1 MVTIHACA
9 KTLLERA
16 VNLSCV
22 CACMCKLTKGGGRS
36 TYFTGAVYCVML
48 YSGKLWQGFK
58 FGDLANLNRIC
69 GISMIGVPGIVLH
82 CTVLY

>member
-36 TYFTGAVYCVML
+36 TYFTGAVYCIML
-48 YSGKLWQGFK
+48 YSGKLGK
-58 FGDLANLNRIC
+58 GLNLVIWRIWDKT
-69 GISMIGVPGIVLH
+69 IEFVVF
-82 CTVLY
+82 